1 MQDSPTLPIN
11 TKVRYA
17 PSGGVLEVCR
27 VFDMKCYKKYILVY
41 RKWLL
46 FKWFV
51 LTARLFVLTVS
62 RVRNKYFMGG
72 HHISYPQYAP
82 HQLLLC
88 SGLLL
93 MLWVE
98 LSCCYILL
106 FVDIVFMRVVVVC
119 WLYVVIYS
127 AVSPF
132 VCLVLFL
139 CCVSFWLRVRD
150 FFLTFVCFVVT
161 GCLNIPATSRA

>member
-1 MQDSPTLPIN
+1 MQDNPTLPIN

-17 PSGGVLEVCR
+17 PSGGVLEICR

-98 LSCCYILL
+98 LCCCYILL
-106 FVDIVFMRVVVVC
+106 FVDIVFMR
-119 WLYVVIYS
+119 
-127 AVSPF
+127 AVRCCA
-132 VCLVLFL
+132 VMCIVLVLCFIL
-139 CCVSFWLRVRD
+139 ATCARFFFDVR
-150 FFLTFVCFVVT
+150 LFVCFVVT
-161 GCLNIPATSRA
+161 GCLNIPGTSRAQS

>member
-1 MQDSPTLPIN
+1 MQDNPTLPIN

-88 SGLLL
+88 YDLLL

-106 FVDIVFMRVVVVC
+106 FVDIVFMRAVC
-119 WLYVVIYS
+119 CVLIVRC
-127 AVSPF
+127 
-132 VCLVLFL
+132 CLFWRFQFL
-139 CCVSFWLRVRD
+139 CCVLYWLRLRD
-150 FFLTFVCFVVT
+150 FFFDVVLLSVGVWTF
-161 GCLNIPATSRA
+161 I